1 MPDLWLRY
9 AILAAL
15 CAASINILGK
25 IGMRG
30 IDSDLSTAVRSVVQA
45 IFVVGFATVIGS
57 WHKIGDLRGRP
68 MAVSMIC
75 LCGVAGGLS
84 WILAFRALQL
94 TDASKVAPID
104 KLSMPIGI
112 VLAVLLLRERPS
124 LINWAGILLI
134 AGGAYLASWP
144 RGKSATPV
152 VTPTVEAP
160 ANPAEGPLKS

>member
-1 MPDLWLRY
+1 MPSDYLWLRY
-9 AILAAL
+9 ALLAAM

-30 IDSDLSTAVRSVVQA
+30 IDSDLSTAIRSVVQA
-45 IFVVGFATVIGS
+45 IFVVGFAAVIGS
-57 WHKIGDLRGRP
+57 WHKFGDLRGRP
-68 MAVSMIC
+68 LALSMIC

-84 WILAFRALQL
+84 WIFAFRALQL

-112 VLAVLLLRERPS
+112 LLAVLLLRERPS

-134 AGGAYLASWP
+134 AGGAYLAVWP
-144 RGKSATPV
+144 KSKTAKPVVAASVETPV
-152 VTPTVEAP
+152 AP
-160 ANPAEGPLKS
+160 VDSK